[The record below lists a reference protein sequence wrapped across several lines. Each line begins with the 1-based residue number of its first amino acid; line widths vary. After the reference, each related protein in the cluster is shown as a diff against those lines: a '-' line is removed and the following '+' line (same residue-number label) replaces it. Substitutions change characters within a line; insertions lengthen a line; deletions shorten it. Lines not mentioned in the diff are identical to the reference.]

1 MKKKL
6 AISPEQAM
14 KQVQIIFQQR
24 GTKALEMA
32 KKEILQEEFE
42 SKEVRDALT
51 YFMTQYWKDLA
62 RPSLLSLTCEA
73 VGGKPEKTT
82 AIAVP
87 MILISGGI
95 DIHDDI
101 IDDSKKKN
109 ERQTVLGKFG
119 KDVALVTG
127 DILLFKGLSLLG
139 QVATQ
144 DEAPGARLATIIGI
158 IQKLFFELA
167 DAEALEYQYRG
178 RVDVTPENYIQVLWR
193 KAGDVEA
200 HTRVSA
206 ILGGGLN
213 SEIEALSRYGRLL
226 GMLILL
232 RDDWI
237 DTLDFSELSHRIRK
251 ECLPLPILFAAQDPK
266 IKEQIVPIIKKKNIT
281 KNDAQKILNLAKS
294 HGFKKLGKLMKKL
307 SKDAYSQLPQIRYN
321 KTYLRLLI
329 ESQMLSFSATEEA
342 TTTKF

>member
-1 MKKKL
+1 MKQKL
-6 AISPEQAM
+6 SHNPEQAM
-14 KQVQIIFQQR
+14 KQVQKIFKER
-24 GTKALEMA
+24 GTEALEMA
-32 KKEILQEEFE
+32 RKEILREEFK

-51 YFMTQYWKDLA
+51 YFMTKYWKDLA

-82 AIAVP
+82 ALAVP

-109 ERQTVLGKFG
+109 ERPTVFGKFG
-119 KDVALVTG
+119 KDVALVAG

-139 QVATQ
+139 QLVTQ
-144 DEAPGARLATIIGI
+144 EEAQGARLAAIIGI
-158 IQKLFFELA
+158 VQKLFFELA

-178 RVDVTPENYIQVLWR
+178 RIDVTPENYIQVLWR

-206 ILGGGLN
+206 ILGGGSK

-226 GMLILL
+226 GMLILI

-237 DTLDFSELSHRIRK
+237 DMLDFDELRHRIRK

-266 IKEQIVPIIKKKNIT
+266 TKGQIASILQKKNVT
-281 KNDAQKILNLAKS
+281 RKDAGKIFALVKS
-294 HGFKKLGKLMKKL
+294 HGFKELEKLVANTF
-307 SKDAYSQLPQIRYN
+307 KDAYSQLSQIRYN
-321 KTYLRLLI
+321 KTYLELLV
-329 ESQMLSFSATEEA
+329 ESQVPSFSETEEA
-342 TTTKF
+342 TTTRF